1 MAARKKP
8 TEAEIKAAEARVAA
22 RVKAKR
28 AAEAAA
34 KAAKAAKASKPAA
47 KTGKRD
53 TLGKNTKSQLAKMNK
68 ENY

>member
-34 KAAKAAKASKPAA
+34 KADKAAKPAA

>member
-1 MAARKKP
+1 VAARKKP
-8 TEAEIKAAEARVAA
+8 TEAEIKAAEARIAA

-34 KAAKAAKASKPAA
+34 KAAAAKAKPAA
-47 KTGKRD
+47 KAGKRD
-53 TLGKNTKSQLAKMNK
+53 TLGKNTKSQMSKLEK